1 MWISPRSLRVA
12 LAALG
17 LSGFIE
23 AELGDLGF
31 WADPSPRREIG
42 LGISHQTHSTGIH
55 AEALF
60 FRFEGWNPS
69 VPRID
74 FSYRLH
80 TLTWDETVE
89 TPFDFLA
96 HEVLAGVDFRYGRIL
111 RTRIAG
117 GVRIERSGASTLLR
131 GQATWVQSV
140 EVKAWRL
147 GFSLHQD
154 DHAPLGVTAPSPSLF
169 VEQTPLSWLSFRA
182 ALRYFP
188 GWTASNFQ
196 SGEMEGAV
204 ELFWSLGPQF
214 KIKTGLTV
222 RSEPD
227 VAAEVEGRFENRGN
241 PRAPILTLGASW
253 GPVGEVRASASLEF
267 RFLRKAAEKPVPV
280 AAETKI
286 PAPPASDTGNT
297 AAKALP
303 TRILATPL
311 FNASSEPEFD
321 YLSDL
326 YAQLL
331 ESKLAPKVA
340 TNRQSADDGARNL
353 VLFFKHR
360 DLPGPDPKIAEIL
373 ADQYDI
379 QWLLVS
385 RLLKKGKNYVVEL
398 RAHRLRPAFVKTASI
413 RVDPKNRQSL
423 GLDVD
428 SLLDLILPLDP

>member
-1 MWISPRSLRVA
+1 MWISPRLLRGA
-12 LAALG
+12 LAVLG
-17 LSGFIE
+17 LTGFVE

-42 LGISHQTHSTGIH
+42 LGISHQTLSTGIH
-55 AEALF
+55 AQALF
-60 FRFEGWNPS
+60 FRFEGWNAS

-96 HEVLAGVDFRYGRIL
+96 HEVLAGVEFRYGRIL
-111 RTRIAG
+111 RTRIEG

-131 GQATWVQSV
+131 GQAAWAQSV
-140 EVKAWRL
+140 DVKAWRL
-147 GFSLHQD
+147 GFMLRQD
-154 DHAPLGVTAPSPSLF
+154 DHAPLGVTAPWPSLL
-169 VEQTPLSWLSFRA
+169 VEHAPLSWLSFRG

-188 GWTASNFQ
+188 GWTVSNFQ

-227 VAAEVEGRFENRGN
+227 VMAEVEGRFENRGN

-253 GPVGEVRASASLEF
+253 GPVGEVRAGASVEF
-267 RFLRKAAEKPVPV
+267 RLLRKAAEKPVPV
-280 AAETKI
+280 AVAAVLPEL
-286 PAPPASDTGNT
+286 PATNPGNT
-297 AAKALP
+297 VGKTLP
-303 TRILATPL
+303 SRILAAPL

-326 YAQLL
+326 YAQLIENRL
-331 ESKLAPKVA
+331 GPRIG
-340 TNRQSADDGARNL
+340 TNRLNADDGARNL

-360 DLPGPDPKIAEIL
+360 DLPGPDAKIAEIL
-373 ADQYDI
+373 ADQYEI
-379 QWLLVS
+379 QWLLLS
-385 RLLKKGKNYVVEL
+385 KLLKKGAYYVVEL
-398 RAHRLRPAFVKTASI
+398 RAHRLRPALLKSALI
-413 RVDPKNRQSL
+413 RVDPKNRENL
-423 GLDVD
+423 TRD
-428 SLLDLILPLDP
+428 SDMLLDLILPLDP